1 MKKINQFIPI
11 LLALIM
17 AVMCCSCTDHGN
29 GSVKTP
35 SPNGFWP
42 DVKQGDDFKWNE
54 DYTPDIHITEIGE
67 GGKEDDIQSE
77 IDQGTIDNIES
88 LVYSSVAMDLEEE
101 GFHCGTGVAMTIED
115 DNYSALGIYYE
126 DPEMPLFT
134 QDSGMKSVGFV
145 EIKSNMDDLH
155 YDPFKEEGMI
165 VVEDASEDDAGEDEI
180 WKIVTYNYE
189 NISSYHFIYQD
200 KYIVYYQQSPMQV
213 VYEIHDNLK
222 ENYDLQ
228 LGSLYDY
235 DKKQYIYDE
244 SIFGEYQGHS
254 GTGLFK
260 EEDYQK
266 LEEELKELSDEQ
278 LQNGYQVLEYNIVY
292 ISPESIQAY
301 LSSTEEDTF
310 FGYRVDDLIAEFGAG
325 TALNYNGSGFE
336 RAQVIPQETGYNWK
350 SFLIKMG
357 IGSGIILVG
366 AILAPVTGGASF
378 GCALL
383 TISKV
388 AISYAL
394 TSAIGTLA
402 IETVTGLIRGESLT
416 DAIKHASY
424 KGLDSFANG
433 FMIGAAVGSVGL
445 LTGAIKP
452 SACFVAGT
460 PIAIGYGVSKPIEN
474 ISAGDHVLSCD
485 ETSMQNS
492 LQPVTDVFCKEVYET
507 VELTIGDDSIETT
520 RNHPFYSP
528 EYKGWVAAG
537 SLAVGDRVINSEGIL
552 MTVDETSRIEYPDGV
567 KVYNFTVDENHT
579 YYVGDDEILVHN
591 ECTTMQSKRN
601 KAVKEAWKTEVENV
615 SKGTSKYSWTPDQI
629 KELLDTGKIKG
640 YEGHHIVPVNEL
652 VGTARESFISDG
664 SNIVFLSK
672 ADHVWVHEVGDSLA
686 ATIPRVLD
694 LAPWVSKIL
703 PALGVI

>member
-1 MKKINQFIPI
+1 MKKVDKFIPI

-17 AVMCCSCTDHGN
+17 AIMCCSCTNNGN
-29 GSVKTP
+29 GYVESP
-35 SPNGFWP
+35 SLNGFWP
-42 DVKQGDDFKWNE
+42 DVKQSDDVEWNK

-67 GGKEDDIQSE
+67 GGKENDIQSE
-77 IDQGTIDNIES
+77 IDQGVIDNIES
-88 LVYSSVAMDLEEE
+88 LVYSSVAMDLEEA

-115 DNYSALGIYYE
+115 DKYSALGIYYE
-126 DPEMPLFT
+126 DPEIALFV
-134 QDSGMKSVGFV
+134 QDSGIESVGFV

-155 YDPFKEEGMI
+155 YDPFKEEEMI
-165 VVEDASEDDAGEDEI
+165 IVEDVLKDDASEDGA
-180 WKIVTYNYE
+180 WKVVTYNYE

-222 ENYDLQ
+222 ENYNLQ

-278 LQNGYQVLEYNIVY
+278 LQNGYKVLEYNIVY

-310 FGYRVDDLIAEFGAG
+310 FGYRVDDLIAEFGSG

-336 RAQVIPQETGYNWK
+336 RAQIIPQETGYNWK

-357 IGSGIILVG
+357 IGCGIILVG
-366 AILAPVTGGASF
+366 AILSPITGGASF

-416 DAIKHASY
+416 DAIKNASY
-424 KGLDSFANG
+424 KGLDAFANG

-460 PIAIGYGVSKPIEN
+460 PVAIGYGVSKPIEN
-474 ISAGDHVLSCD
+474 ISAGDYVLSCD

-492 LQPVTDVFCKEVYET
+492 FQPVTDVFCKEVYET
-507 VELTIGDDSIETT
+507 VELTIDGYSVETT
-520 RNHPFYSP
+520 WNHPFYSP

-537 SLAVGDRVINSEGIL
+537 SLEIGDRVLNSEGVL

-567 KVYNFTVDENHT
+567 KVYNFTVDEKHT
-579 YYVGDDEILVHN
+579 YYVGDGEILVHN
-591 ECTTMQSKRN
+591 ECTTLQSKRN
-601 KAVKEAWKTEVENV
+601 KAVSEAWKMEVENV
-615 SKGTSKYSWTPDQI
+615 KNGTSRYNWTPKQI
-629 KELLDTGKIKG
+629 EELLDTGKIKG
-640 YEGHHIVPVNEL
+640 YAGHHIVPVNEL
-652 VGTARESFISDG
+652 VGTARESLISNG
-664 SNIVFLSK
+664 RNIVFLSK
-672 ADHVWVHEVGDSLA
+672 ADHTWVHTVGDSFA
-686 ATIPRVLD
+686 ATIPRVLE
-694 LAPWVSKIL
+694 LAPWVSKVL
-703 PALGVI
+703 PMLGVI